1 MMNRRPILRHNEVM
15 KMLVMTKEFVLHL
28 LEKEIEYA
36 MNTNTSPLFVLGL
49 KQAMEVIENEK
60 HSE

>member
-1 MMNRRPILRHNEVM
+1 
-15 KMLVMTKEFVLHL
+15 MLVMTKEFVLHL